1 VPSVLGPASLF
12 STFAT
17 LAIILGLLMGT
28 AYVARRL
35 RGGWGSRTAGAAA
48 INVIATRPIGPQASL
63 MIIEA
68 EGQRFLISAGRA
80 GVTAIGALG
89 AGDARGAQPF
99 GAMLDAAENTAPA
112 DGAAP

>member
-1 VPSVLGPASLF
+1 MPSVLGPASLF

-35 RGGWGSRTAGAAA
+35 RGGGWKSRAAHAAA
-48 INVIATRPIGPQASL
+48 IDIVATRPLGPQASL
-63 MIIEA
+63 MIVEA
-68 EGQRFLISAGRA
+68 EGQRFLISTGRT

-89 AGDARGAQPF
+89 PAKAGPF
-99 GAMLDAAENTAPA
+99 GAMLADAERTAPA
-112 DGAAP
+112 GPDA